1 MLPPVS
7 GMMSVCQALPFSSRE
22 SHLSIRLSGPK
33 TRKVERGESTEAK
46 VRLVHRWETVFT
58 LTGDLFNGRL
68 TVLAGL
74 RLFLLL
80 VGVPTAVGVL

>member
-1 MLPPVS
+1 M
-7 GMMSVCQALPFSSRE
+7 CQALPFSSRE
-22 SHLSIRLSGPK
+22 SHLSIRLSGPE

-68 TVLAGL
+68 AVLVLLLAGL